1 MRKNM
6 EENKVNYLT
15 EADLK
20 RITRKVIQ
28 NEGLDDFFPE
38 IGAIRDIGA
47 GIGGVISGKGYTPQ
61 KVKSSL
67 KRTGQSFM
75 KDWDNQIGKIRFLAE
90 LYHKIDNS
98 NIDERVRLQLQKDIE
113 QFILA
118 RETYK
123 RAIRNL
129 IDTSEK

>member
-90 LYHKIDNS
+90 LYQKIDNS
-98 NIDERVRLQLQKDIE
+98 NIDERVRIQLQKDIE

>member
-1 MRKNM
+1 M

-90 LYHKIDNS
+90 LYQKIDNS
-98 NIDERVRLQLQKDIE
+98 NIDERVRIQLQKDIE

>member
-1 MRKNM
+1 M

>member
-123 RAIRNL
+123 RAIKNL
-129 IDTSEK
+129 IDTSER